1 MRKIKIILYIF
12 AISLITSSC
21 DVAQQ
26 IADDYASSTS
36 STALT
41 ESEVIKGL
49 KRALSIGAETA
60 VADLSKNNAFYN
72 DAAYKILLPEEAKII
87 TDNRNNPLL
96 QAIGVDKMIT
106 DVEKSMNIA
115 AEKAVIKA
123 KPIFINAITNMS
135 IQDGFSILQ
144 GNDIAATT
152 YLRRTTY
159 QQLYDSF
166 KPEVSKTLMQP
177 LYQGISTQKAW
188 GSLTKGY
195 NNVAVFVPSWNSVNT
210 DLDDYVTK
218 KALNSLF
225 LEVEKE
231 EKKIRK
237 DPAARVEEILRRV
250 FG

>member
-1 MRKIKIILYIF
+1 MKAKYLLFFI
-12 AISLITSSC
+12 AISFIVVSC

-26 IADDYASSTS
+26 LANDYNSSTTS
-36 STALT
+36 SSPS

-49 KRALSIGAETA
+49 KRALVIGSEAA
-60 VADLSKNNAFYN
+60 VADLSKTNAFYGN
-72 DAAYKILLPEEAKII
+72 TAYKILLPKEAQII
-87 TDNRNNPLL
+87 TDNKNNPLL

-106 DVEKSMNIA
+106 DVEKSMNMA

-135 IQDGFSILQ
+135 IQDAFSILN
-144 GNDIAATT
+144 GSDIAATE

-159 QQLYDSF
+159 QKLYSSF
-166 KPEVSKTLMQP
+166 KPEVSKKLNQP
-177 LYQGISTQKAW
+177 KYQGVSTNNAW
-188 GSLTKGY
+188 NTLTVGY
-195 NNVAVFVPSWNSVNT
+195 NNVAAFVPSWTSVNT

-218 KALNSLF
+218 KALDALF

-231 EKKIRK
+231 ERSIRK
-237 DPAARVEEILRRV
+237 DPAARVEEILKRV

>member
-1 MRKIKIILYIF
+1 MKQIKFILLIF
-12 AISLITSSC
+12 ASSLIITSC

-26 IADDYASSTS
+26 IANDYANSTG
-36 STALT
+36 STELT

-60 VADLSKNNAFYN
+60 VSDLSKSNAFYS
-72 DAAYKILLPEEAKII
+72 DAAYKILLPDEAKII

-106 DVEKSMNIA
+106 DVEKSMNLA

-123 KPIFINAITNMS
+123 KPIFIHAITNMS

-152 YLRRTTY
+152 YLRNTTY

-166 KPEVSKTLMQP
+166 KPEVSETLKQP

-188 GSLTKGY
+188 SSLSNGY
-195 NNVAVFVPSWNSVNT
+195 NSVATFVPSWNSVNT
-210 DLDDYVTK
+210 NLDDYVTQK
-218 KALNSLF
+218 TLDALF

-231 EKKIRK
+231 ERKIRK

>member
-1 MRKIKIILYIF
+1 MKTLRIILLF
-12 AISLITSSC
+12 ISSSIILNSC
-21 DVAQQ
+21 DVATQLV
-26 IADDYASSTS
+26 DDYNNSQ

-49 KRALSIGAETA
+49 KRALDLGAETA
-60 VADLSKNNAFYN
+60 VKDLSKNNAFYKN
-72 DAAYKILLPEEAKII
+72 TAYKILLPEEAKII
-87 TDNRNNPLL
+87 TDNKDNPLL
-96 QAIGVDKMIT
+96 QAIGVDKMIS
-106 DVEKSMNIA
+106 DVEKSMNKA

-135 IQDGFSILQ
+135 IQDGFSILN
-144 GNDIAATT
+144 GSDNAATA

-159 QQLYDSF
+159 QQLYNSF
-166 KPEVSKTLMQP
+166 KPEVSKTLKQP

-188 GSLTKGY
+188 GTLTSGY
-195 NNVAVFVPSWNSVNT
+195 NGVATFVPSWNSVNT
-210 DLDDYVTK
+210 NLDDYVTK
-218 KALNSLF
+218 KTLDALF
-225 LEVEKE
+225 IEVEKE